1 MRAKTARTSGHG
13 GARLRRRRLAAG
25 VAVLALGLLPAL
37 GGCGLVSGSPM
48 TDDVG
53 PGSIGRGEPLEGAQL
68 TVTSKE
74 FTEQII
80 LGSMLGL
87 VFKASGAEVVDRTNI
102 QGSVGA
108 REAIRSGD
116 ADAMYEYTGTGWIT
130 YLGETKPIPDSQRQ
144 WEAVRDA
151 DRSNGVDWLP
161 RSTLNNTYAF
171 AVTKSVQE
179 RLDVHTLS
187 DMARVAREQP
197 KEVSL
202 CVEGE
207 FAAREDGMR
216 GVFQTYDMSVPASR
230 ISKMS
235 SGVVYTQ
242 VAGGKSC
249 TFGEIFTTD
258 GRVRAM
264 DLRVLEDDR
273 HFFPQYD
280 AAPVVHSETLE
291 KHPEIAEV
299 VAPLTRALD
308 NDVAREL
315 NARVDVDG
323 EDPHDVAKD
332 WLVEEGFITE
342 N

>member
-1 MRAKTARTSGHG
+1 MVLATVTGVLIGVLTYRSELAGDLATATTATILTVPS
-13 GARLRRRRLAAG
+13 LALIGLLIPVVGLG
-25 VAVLALGLLPAL
+25 VAPTVIALTVYGLLPIVRNASV
-37 GGCGLVSGSPM
+37 GLRGVDPAP
-48 TDDVG
+48 VAAAK
-53 PGSIGRGEPLEGAQL
+53 SIG
-68 TVTSKE
+68 
-74 FTEQII
+74 
-80 LGSMLGL
+80 
-87 VFKASGAEVVDRTNI
+87 
-102 QGSVGA
+102 
-108 REAIRSGD
+108 
-116 ADAMYEYTGTGWIT
+116 
-130 YLGETKPIPDSQRQ
+130 
-144 WEAVRDA
+144 
-151 DRSNGVDWLP
+151 
-161 RSTLNNTYAF
+161 
-171 AVTKSVQE
+171 
-179 RLDVHTLS
+179 
-187 DMARVAREQP
+187 MARVARERPQ
-197 KEVSL
+197 EVSL

-216 GVFQTYDMSVPASR
+216 GVFQTYDMSVPVSR

-280 AAPVVHSETLE
+280 AAPVVHSSTLE
-291 KHPEIAEV
+291 KHPEIADV

-323 EDPHDVAKD
+323 EDPHDVARD